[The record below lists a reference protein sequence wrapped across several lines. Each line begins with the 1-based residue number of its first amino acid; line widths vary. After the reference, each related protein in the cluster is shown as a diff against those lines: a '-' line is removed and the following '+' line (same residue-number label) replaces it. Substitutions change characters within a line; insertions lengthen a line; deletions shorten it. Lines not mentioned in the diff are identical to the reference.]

1 MTRNFLLIILSGLV
15 LSACVPIVV
24 GGTAA
29 TGAAVITDRRAAGT
43 MLNDKTL
50 QMNVINALSSRGVVS
65 TNSHANVSVYN
76 GLVLLTG
83 EVRDEGIKNL
93 AQNIA
98 TDVYGVKKVV
108 NHLVVGEKST
118 MMNRAYDSKQTMK
131 VKAALTDVNIPTFS
145 VNKVKVVTEH
155 GVCYLMGIL
164 TEQEA
169 RAVEDIAKRVS
180 GVAGVVTL
188 FELDDRITGN

>member
-1 MTRNFLLIILSGLV
+1 MTRNFLLIILSALV
-15 LSACVPIVV
+15 LSSCVPIVV

-93 AQNIA
+93 AQNVA
-98 TDVYGVKKVV
+98 ADVYGVKKVV

-188 FELDDRITGN
+188 FEIDDRITGN